1 MYIADDD
8 LRRAYERRIH
18 ELTEELAE
26 VEHAA
31 LASESECK
39 RLEGEKEDQG
49 VLKFKNRLLV
59 EMLAIAQL
67 DEAAARE
74 ALGRE
79 RTKSEEYRKE
89 LERCYARMLGFG
101 IDPGIPSSETTTT
114 TTTRASAG
122 SNSRGG
128 SSGSKTKSPTKRRA

>member
-1 MYIADDD
+1 MRANILSTDDD

-26 VEHAA
+26 TEHAA
-31 LASESECK
+31 LASHSECK
-39 RLEGEKEDQG
+39 RLAGEKEDQG
-49 VLKFKNRLLV
+49 VLTFKNRLLV

-79 RTKSEEYRKE
+79 RAKSEEYRKE
-89 LERCYARMLGFG
+89 LERCYVRMLGFG
-101 IDPGIPSSETTTT
+101 IDPEIQSTEA
-114 TTTRASAG
+114 RV
-122 SNSRGG
+122 GG
-128 SSGSKTKSPTKRRA
+128 TLGDARSPAKRRA

>member
-1 MYIADDD
+1 
-8 LRRAYERRIH
+8 
-18 ELTEELAE
+18 
-26 VEHAA
+26 
-31 LASESECK
+31 
-39 RLEGEKEDQG
+39 

-79 RTKSEEYRKE
+79 RAKSAEYRKE

-101 IDPGIPSSETTTT
+101 IDPSGGIPSSETTTT
-114 TTTRASAG
+114 TRTWG
-122 SNSRGG
+122 GGGGGGNGGG
-128 SSGSKTKSPTKRRA
+128 SRSPTKRRA